1 MAVFIAAVY
10 LAAMA
15 VMTVWVFL
23 GVTGGE
29 KVTRVLIYSGDV
41 NMALG
46 VFAGAVQLTVSLA
59 FVYVLYARFQCSLK
73 KKWRFTG

>member
-1 MAVFIAAVY
+1 
-10 LAAMA
+10 MA

-59 FVYVLYARFQCSLK
+59 FVYVLLRQVSCAV
-73 KKWRFTG
+73 